1 MKAFPEVCLAVAWL
15 GLAAAATA
23 SPTIELKD
31 GSRIEGEI
39 QRIDGGVYTVLSPS
53 IGTVHVAESN
63 IVRIVY
69 GDTASSAADSSGKSS
84 AHDDALAGE
93 IRQLETRLAQDPAD
107 MQSIMSLQSDPQIQ
121 AILSDPAIIRHGLWT
136 AAKICQ
142 ERNFPL
148 QLHVGF
154 GDPDVYMH
162 ACDPT
167 HFTDFLRNTA
177 TWKVAVGPHRESGA
191 GGSTCRFPWLEFPG
205 DWLHRSEAK

>member
-15 GLAAAATA
+15 GLAAVATA

-121 AILSDPAIIRHGLWT
+121 AILSDPAIIKAVQEGDYASLLGN
-136 AAKICQ
+136 AKIQ
-142 ERNFPL
+142 ALEN
-148 QLHVGF
+148 
-154 GDPDVYMH
+154 DE
-162 ACDPT
+162 
-167 HFTDFLRNTA
+167 HFKELLKQNA
-177 TWKVAVGPHRESGA
+177 H
-191 GGSTCRFPWLEFPG
+191 
-205 DWLHRSEAK
+205 